1 MSNRMRG
8 VNPRTNLKAVVNTR
22 RGLKGATTLP
32 KAYLAAGVATMGAMT
47 YLVLRDGSSGARKEQ
62 QQQPPP
68 PSAAAASSSNAS
80 APFLTLDGQAVSAAN
95 VPKYVLANSGLDQE
109 QKLQVALCRRQAW
122 LRASQYAPMAAL
134 WSYAACVLTEH
145 SGLAKLPRGS
155 RTGVPLAAAVIGG
168 TLGAYVGGLEG
179 KPMMNAAL
187 MATPIE
193 NVHKPRSQR
202 PKEEDALVHFIREA
216 RDGKAVK

>member
-1 MSNRMRG
+1 MRG

-68 PSAAAASSSNAS
+68 PPSAAASSSSNAA

-145 SGLAKLPRGS
+145 SGLAAAAREPHGRAARRGGDWRHAWRLPWRPRGQ
-155 RTGVPLAAAVIGG
+155 ADDEC
-168 TLGAYVGGLEG
+168 GADG
-179 KPMMNAAL
+179 
-187 MATPIE
+187 
-193 NVHKPRSQR
+193 
-202 PKEEDALVHFIREA
+202 DA
-216 RDGKAVK
+216 D